1 MSRGRV
7 TVVGLGPAGRDGM
20 TVRAESAWARHRTRY
35 VRTLRHPAC
44 GQLRDAGE
52 DFESFD
58 AVYESAPD
66 LDTAYDAIVRHV
78 VEAASTDDVLYAVP
92 GSPHVGEETVRRLL
106 AEATRL
112 SLQVEV
118 IDGVS
123 FVEAVLG
130 AIGVDPLR
138 EGLVIVDGRAPEVP
152 VHPIAPLLV
161 SQIDSRLV
169 LGDVK
174 LALLDVYP
182 PEHEVA
188 LVTDAGGPECR
199 VRRVPLGE
207 ADHGDEIP
215 GHLACL
221 WVPVP
226 TRRETRAFEMSQ
238 SHRLAG
244 RAFAELVAL
253 EDRLRSPGGCPWDAE
268 QTHRSLARHLVEECY
283 EVLEAIEAL
292 PDDVPGGTV
301 PVAPGLYEHLC
312 EELGD
317 HLFQAVFHARLAEE
331 AGAFDAEVM
340 VTGIVDKLVARHP
353 HVFGDEV
360 AATGREVL
368 SRWEASKAAEKG
380 RTSVFEGVPKSLPAL
395 IRAAKLHS
403 RAGSAG
409 IAWGTEEAESELAQ
423 FVAAVQ
429 KGEVPG
435 AADAGRALFA
445 IVAVLCGA
453 GLEPEACLRSHLD
466 TYLYSLHPQPS
477 PSDEVR

>member
-1 MSRGRV
+1 MGRGRV

-20 TVRAESAWARHRTRY
+20 TMRAERAWARHRTRY
-35 VRTLRHPAC
+35 VRTIRHPAC
-44 GQLRDAGE
+44 GQMRDAGE
-52 DFESFD
+52 AFESFD
-58 AVYESAPD
+58 AVYDSAPD
-66 LDTAYDAIVRHV
+66 LDTAYDTIVRQV
-78 VEAASTDDVLYAVP
+78 VEAASTEDVLYAVP

-106 AEATRL
+106 AEAARL
-112 SLQVEV
+112 SFEVEV

-138 EGLVIVDGRAPEVP
+138 GGLVIVDGRAPEVP
-152 VHPIAPLLV
+152 AHPTAPLLV
-161 SQIDSRLV
+161 AQIDSRLV

-188 LVTDAGGPECR
+188 LVADAASPECR
-199 VRRVPLGE
+199 VRWMPLGE
-207 ADHGDEIP
+207 ADHGDEVP
-215 GHLACL
+215 GHRACL
-221 WVPVP
+221 WIPVP
-226 TRRETRAFEMSQ
+226 TRRESRPFETSQ
-238 SHRLAG
+238 RHRLAG

-268 QTHRSLARHLVEECY
+268 QTHRSLAKHLVEECY

-292 PDDVPGGTV
+292 PDDAPGGSV
-301 PVAPGLYEHLC
+301 PVTPGLYEHLC

-331 AGAFDAEVM
+331 AGGFDAEVM

-360 AATGREVL
+360 AVSGREVL
-368 SRWEASKAAEKG
+368 SRWEASKMEEKG

-395 IRAAKLHS
+395 MRAAKVHA

-409 IAWGTEEAESELAQ
+409 IAWGTEEAEHELAQ
-423 FVAAVQ
+423 FVAAIER
-429 KGEVPG
+429 GDVPG
-435 AADAGRALFA
+435 TEDAGRVLFA
-445 IVAVLCGA
+445 IVVVLRGA

-477 PSDEVR
+477 PSDEAR